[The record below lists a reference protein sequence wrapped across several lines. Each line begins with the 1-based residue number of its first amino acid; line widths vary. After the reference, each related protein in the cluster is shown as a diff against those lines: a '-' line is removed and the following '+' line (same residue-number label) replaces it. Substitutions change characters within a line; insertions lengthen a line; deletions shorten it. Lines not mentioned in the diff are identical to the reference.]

1 MAGEDIIAMSQED
14 LKRLHVIRKAMD
26 RIITQQEAA
35 EIIGVGLRQAQRI
48 AKRIRT
54 EGDKGIAHR
63 SRGIPSNRSISGK
76 IKDKALKLFKDKYP
90 DFGPTLAS
98 EKLFERDKIKV
109 NDETLR
115 LWLVENNIP
124 YKKRR
129 KRPHRQWR
137 ERKECFGQMVQM
149 DGSHHDWFEGR
160 GPWCVLMGYIDDAT
174 GRPFARFYPYEGT
187 LPAMDS
193 FRRYIKKRGIP
204 LSVYLDKHTTYK
216 SPGKASIEE
225 DLNNIKPLSQFERAL
240 KELDVLVIHANSP
253 QAKGRIE
260 RIFNTFQDR
269 LVKEL
274 RLEKISSIE
283 AANAFLGQYLFEYS
297 KRFSSLPAKEADLH
311 RPIAK
316 NVNLDRILCIKT
328 ERMLR
333 NDFTIINNGKR
344 YQILDNV
351 RAKTVMI
358 EERTDGYMVIRH
370 KDDILRFKE
379 IFEKPVKAVK
389 NPYRFV
395 VKRVY
400 TPPAAD
406 HPWRNS
412 HKTYS
417 QYAHYSQREKVA
429 PKEKELLLT
438 I

>member
-1 MAGEDIIAMSQED
+1 MAGEDIITMSQED
-14 LKRLHVIRKAMD
+14 LKRLHVIRKAID
-26 RIITQQEAA
+26 RTITQQEAA

-48 AKRIRT
+48 TRRIRA

-63 SRGIPSNRSISGK
+63 LRGVPSNRAISNK
-76 IKDKALKLFKDKYP
+76 VKDKALKLFKDKYP

-115 LWLVENNIP
+115 LWLVENNIS
-124 YKKRR
+124 YKKRK

-160 GPWCVLMGYIDDAT
+160 GSKCVLMGYIDDAT
-174 GRPFARFYPYEGT
+174 GRPFARFYSYEGT

-193 FRRYIKKRGIP
+193 FKRYIKKRGIP

-225 DLNNIKPLSQFERAL
+225 ELNNITPLSQFERAL
-240 KELDVLVIHANSP
+240 KELNVEVIHANSP

-274 RLEKISSIE
+274 RLEKINSIE
-283 AANAFLGQYLFEYS
+283 AANAFLGQYLFEYG
-297 KRFSSLPAKEADLH
+297 KRFSISPAKEADLH
-311 RPIAK
+311 RPLAK
-316 NVNLDRILCIKT
+316 SVDLDRILCVKT
-328 ERMLR
+328 ERALR
-333 NDFTIINNGKR
+333 NDFTIVINNKR
-344 YQILDNV
+344 YQILDNI

-358 EERTDGYMVIRH
+358 EERMNSSMVIRY

-379 IFEKPVKAVK
+379 ITERPVKGAK
-389 NPYRFV
+389 NPFRFV

-400 TPPAAD
+400 TPPEAD
-406 HPWRNS
+406 HPWRNFKFGA
-412 HKTYS
+412 H
-417 QYAHYSQREKVA
+417 YAHYPQREKVS

>member
-14 LKRLHVIRKAMD
+14 LKRLHVIRKAID
-26 RIITQQEAA
+26 KVITQQEAA

-48 AKRIRT
+48 TRRIRI

-63 SRGIPSNRSISGK
+63 SRGMPSNRSISDK

-297 KRFSSLPAKEADLH
+297 KRFSSLPAKGADLH

-333 NDFTIINNGKR
+333 NDFTIINNNKR

-358 EERTDGYMVIRH
+358 EERTDGSMVIRH

-406 HPWRNS
+406 HPWRNFKS
-412 HKTYS
+412 NP
-417 QYAHYSQREKVA
+417 QYAHYPQREKVA

>member
-14 LKRLHVIRKAMD
+14 LKRLHVIRKAID
-26 RIITQQEAA
+26 KVITQQEAA

-48 AKRIRT
+48 TKRIRL

-63 SRGIPSNRSISGK
+63 SRGIPSNRSISDK

-216 SPGKASIEE
+216 SPGKATIEE

-274 RLEKISSIE
+274 RLEKINSIE
-283 AANAFLGQYLFEYS
+283 AANAFLGQYLFEYG

-311 RPIAK
+311 RPIGK
-316 NVNLDRILCIKT
+316 NVNLDKILCIKI
-328 ERMLR
+328 ERTLC
-333 NDFTIINNGKR
+333 NDFTIVNNGKR
-344 YQILDNV
+344 YQILDNI

-358 EERTDGYMVIRH
+358 EERTDGSMVIRH

-400 TPPAAD
+400 APPAVD
-406 HPWRNS
+406 HPWRNL
-412 HKTYS
+412 KNNP
-417 QYAHYSQREKVA
+417 QYAHYPQREKVA

>member
-14 LKRLHVIRKAMD
+14 LKRLHVIRKAID
-26 RIITQQEAA
+26 KVITQQEAA

-48 AKRIRT
+48 TRRIRL

-63 SRGIPSNRSISGK
+63 SRGTPSNRSISDK
-76 IKDKALKLFKDKYP
+76 IKEKALRLFKDKYP

-124 YKKRR
+124 YRKRR

-137 ERKECFGQMVQM
+137 ERKECFGQMIQM

-193 FRRYIKKRGIP
+193 FRRYIRKRGIP

-297 KRFSSLPAKEADLH
+297 KRFSSAPAKEADLH

-316 NVNLDRILCIKT
+316 NTNLDRILCIKT
-328 ERMLR
+328 ERTLR
-333 NDFTIINNGKR
+333 NDFTVAHEKKL
-344 YQILDNV
+344 YQILDNI

-358 EERTDGYMVIRH
+358 EERTDGSMVIRY

-379 IFEKPVKAVK
+379 IIEKPVKAVK

-412 HKTYS
+412 YKINP